1 MPNLQG
7 QIMRIT
13 SKHLRE
19 QISAL
24 NKLVGKTDDIYRLD
38 ATGRIIGG
46 VAGTYCLSGAYGGWA
61 LDRMASDG
69 GTGTVDVLDR
79 GHMPAR
85 ELSNLISAYV
95 RGLDRRE

>member
-1 MPNLQG
+1 
-7 QIMRIT
+7 MRIT

-38 ATGRIIGG
+38 ATGRIVGG
-46 VAGTYCLSGAYGGWA
+46 IAGTYCLSGAYGGWA
-61 LDRMASDG
+61 LERMHRDG
-69 GTGTVDVLDR
+69 GTGVEDVFSH